1 VTLLKDPEWRA
12 EGIRWMARTAGVS
25 PGYVHKLYDQ
35 LVSVHSEQ
43 IAKPDAR
50 TVTRGGSTYTMNTA
64 NIGARAAGADP
75 LCAGARE
82 RQDGAGL
89 PWARAPLGL
98 GPLPGRTL
106 GIHGQGCGLALRR
119 D

>member
-1 VTLLKDPEWRA
+1 MTLLEDAEWSQWSSKRISDQCCVSERLVWKLKTENPHLLHGA
-12 EGIRWMARTAGVS
+12 EDSRTI
-25 PGYVHKLYDQ
+25 
-35 LVSVHSEQ
+35 E
-43 IAKPDAR
+43 
-50 TVTRGGSTYTMNTA
+50 RGSSTYTMNTA